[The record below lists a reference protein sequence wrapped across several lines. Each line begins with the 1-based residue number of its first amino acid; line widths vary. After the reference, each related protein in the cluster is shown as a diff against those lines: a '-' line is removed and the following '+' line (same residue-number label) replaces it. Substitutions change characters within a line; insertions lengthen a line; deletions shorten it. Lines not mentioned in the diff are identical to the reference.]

1 LQRSTERGY
10 INGIWAAALRRL
22 FMKRA
27 GKAVAKWVRS
37 GMPSQRIRASDFTR
51 VSAKSPRGGKR
62 AGAGRPRELAAVT
75 CPRCGAQVAAS
86 QIQKHVKNCK
96 GEAV

>member
-1 LQRSTERGY
+1 VT
-10 INGIWAAALRRL
+10 
-22 FMKRA
+22 
-27 GKAVAKWVRS
+27 
-37 GMPSQRIRASDFTR
+37 P
-51 VSAKSPRGGKR
+51 AKSPRGGKR